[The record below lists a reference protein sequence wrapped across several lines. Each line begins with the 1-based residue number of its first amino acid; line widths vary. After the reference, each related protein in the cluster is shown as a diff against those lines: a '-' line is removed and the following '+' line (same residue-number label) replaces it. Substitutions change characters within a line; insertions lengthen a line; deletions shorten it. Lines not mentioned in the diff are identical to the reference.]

1 VAATLY
7 PVAGREIEVG
17 EAGRRVAKAIQ
28 LTRQNKRMTLR
39 DMAAALTT
47 LGRPIGENS
56 LGRMERGERR
66 VDVDDLYAVAEVLEV
81 PVGHLLEGRVDAT
94 VSATVHAHAEV
105 AAVVGQ
111 AEDARVVT
119 DRAVEDLAVRDRVIR
134 DLAGRTP
141 EEARRIAERLRGQIP
156 AGLRPAAAAVAA
168 ARFDD
173 FLTPDQREA
182 VLRGSAEA
190 AAEAARRAYIATAAE
205 LGIAVQD
212 DKASEE
218 DE

>member
-39 DMAAALTT
+39 DMAAALTA

-81 PVGHLLEGRVDAT
+81 PVAHLLEGRVDAT
-94 VSATVHAHAEV
+94 VSATVRAHAQV
-105 AAVVGQ
+105 AAVVGH

-119 DRAVEDLAVRDRVIR
+119 DRA
-134 DLAGRTP
+134 GRTP
-141 EEARRIAERLRGQIP
+141 EEARMIAEKLG
-156 AGLRPAAAAVAA
+156 GGRPDAAYVAAVAA
-168 ARFDD
+168 ARFED

-218 DE
+218 DGQ